1 MAELCS
7 CVLWKVTLLNDEI
20 GYLAKETS
28 KQSVEGSAWFLLS
41 AYRKMLKE
49 THELKKELLSKK
61 QPELE
66 DLENSQPIHIA
77 KHDKAC
83 YEENTKGVAG
93 QTFDKEIMGVIRR
106 FHQPFR
112 PKPEIEMG
120 LYQQDTGS
128 FN

>member
-20 GYLAKETS
+20 GYLGKETS

-49 THELKKELLSKK
+49 RDELKKELLSKK

-66 DLENSQPIHIA
+66 DLESSQPIHIA
-77 KHDKAC
+77 KNENAC
-83 YEENTKGVAG
+83 YEENTKGVWL
-93 QTFDKEIMGVIRR
+93 DKHSIR
-106 FHQPFR
+106 
-112 PKPEIEMG
+112 K
-120 LYQQDTGS
+120 S
-128 FN
+128 WV